1 MTMEIT
7 EVIFVALGLMVSIV
21 AYFLKKENIRV
32 DRLSKQIRD
41 IEIDLA
47 QNGAR
52 DSERWRETQ
61 KLLEDRRVDTTK
73 IYEKIEK
80 IHHSLDKK

>member
-21 AYFLKKENIRV
+21 AFFLKKESNRV
-32 DRLSKQIRD
+32 DNLSSKLRR

-47 QNGAR
+47 KNEAR
-52 DSERWRETQ
+52 DCERWVQIQ
-61 KLLEDRRVDTTK
+61 KLLEDRRLDSIK
-73 IYEKIEK
+73 IFEKLEK
-80 IHHSLDKK
+80 GK

>member
-47 QNGAR
+47 ENGAR

-80 IHHSLDKK
+80 INHSLDKK